1 MKHIKTITLVLVL
14 ALAIAFSGCVD
25 SNSTDSTDDSAGAS
39 TGDHADEAGGDTDT
53 ADITAHYLDLIEVD
67 SMHYKATAFGADND
81 NVVIEEWRK
90 KSGDLWLF
98 KLVVSDNQALDS
110 DIIILQNADGLYMI
124 GEDGIAV
131 KTMESSN
138 DNIGFM
144 NPFGGYGYYG
154 DDSAWDDT
162 WIVDRNAEYLGRKAI
177 KLDYGKLWQLQQ
189 ALGNEDLNPEKA
201 DLIVDKE
208 TGFTLLIDWEWSH
221 DGETEGMRYEV
232 TAFDVNGNVPDS
244 TFDVPENTDIIDV
257 TALGGLGELGGGVD
271 IGDDELP
278 AGVPP
283 MPPLP
288 E

>member
-25 SNSTDSTDDSAGAS
+25 SNSTDSTDDSAG
-39 TGDHADEAGGDTDT
+39 DHADEAGGTTDT

-98 KLVVSDNQALDS
+98 KLVVSDNQALDA

-124 GEDGIAV
+124 GEEGIAV
-131 KTMESSN
+131 KSMESSN

-232 TAFDVNGNVPDS
+232 TAFEVNENIPDS
-244 TFDVPENTDIIDV
+244 TFDVPENTEILDI
-257 TALGGLGELGGGVD
+257 AALGELGGGVD

-278 AGVPP
+278 AGVPT

>member
-25 SNSTDSTDDSAGAS
+25 SNSTDSTADSA
-39 TGDHADEAGGDTDT
+39 GDHADETGSAGDT
-53 ADITAHYLDLIEVD
+53 ADTAARYLDLIDVD
-67 SMHYKATAFGADND
+67 SMHYKATAFGDDNN

-98 KLVVSDNQALDS
+98 KLVVSDNQALGS
-110 DIIILQNADGLYMI
+110 DIIILQNEDGLYMI

-131 KTMESSN
+131 KSMESSN

-154 DDSAWDDT
+154 DDSTWDDT
-162 WIVDRNAEYLGRKAI
+162 WVVDQDAEYLGRKAI

-189 ALGNEDLNPEKA
+189 ALGDEDLSPEKA

-208 TGFTLLIDWEWSH
+208 TGFTLLIDWKWSY

-232 TAFDVNGNVPDS
+232 TAFEVNENVPDG
-244 TFDVPENTDIIDV
+244 TFDVPENTEILDIV
-257 TALGGLGELGGGVD
+257 ALGVIGDGEL
-271 IGDDELP
+271 P
-278 AGVPP
+278 PGVPP
-283 MPPLP
+283 IPSFPD
-288 E
+288 

>member
-25 SNSTDSTDDSAGAS
+25 SNSGDSAGDSA
-39 TGDHADEAGGDTDT
+39 GDHADETGSSADT
-53 ADITAHYLDLIEVD
+53 ADITAHYLDLIDVD

-131 KTMESSN
+131 KSMESSN

-162 WIVDRNAEYLGRKAI
+162 WIVDQDAEYLGRKAI

-189 ALGNEDLNPEKA
+189 ALGNEDLAPEKA

-208 TGFTLLIDWEWSH
+208 TGFALLIDWKWSH

-232 TAFDVNGNVPDS
+232 TAFEVNENIPDG
-244 TFDVPENTDIIDV
+244 TFDVPENAEILDI
-257 TALGGLGELGGGVD
+257 TALGEIGDGEL
-271 IGDDELP
+271 P
-278 AGVPP
+278 PGVPP
-283 MPPLP
+283 IPSFP

>member
-14 ALAIAFSGCVD
+14 AIAIAFSGCVD
-25 SNSTDSTDDSAGAS
+25 SNSGDSTEASNSVSA
-39 TGDHADEAGGDTDT
+39 GDHADEPGSAVDT
-53 ADITAHYLDLIEVD
+53 ADTAAHYLDLIDVD

-81 NVVIEEWRK
+81 DVLIEEWRK

-124 GEDGIAV
+124 GDDGIAV
-131 KTMESSN
+131 KSMESSN

-162 WIVDRNAEYLGRKAI
+162 WIVDQDAAYLGRKAI
-177 KLDYGKLWQLQQ
+177 KLDYGKLWQLQH
-189 ALGNEDLNPEKA
+189 ALGNEDLSPEKA

-208 TGFTLLIDWEWSH
+208 TGFALLIDWKWSH

-232 TAFDVNGNVPDS
+232 TAFEVNENIPDG
-244 TFDVPENTDIIDV
+244 TFDVPENTEILDIA
-257 TALGGLGELGGGVD
+257 ALGEIGDGEL
-271 IGDDELP
+271 P
-278 AGVPP
+278 PGVPP
-283 MPPLP
+283 IPSFP

>member
-25 SNSTDSTDDSAGAS
+25 SNSGDSAGDSA
-39 TGDHADEAGGDTDT
+39 GDHADETGGTADT
-53 ADITAHYLDLIEVD
+53 AAHYLDLIDVN
-67 SMHYKATAFGADND
+67 SMHYKATAFGDAND

-124 GEDGIAV
+124 GEDDIAV
-131 KTMESSN
+131 KSMESSN

-154 DDSAWDDT
+154 DDSAWDDS
-162 WIVDRNAEYLGRKAI
+162 WVVDRNANYLGRKAI
-177 KLDYGKLWQLQQ
+177 KLDYSKLWMFQQ
-189 ALGNEDLNPEKA
+189 ALGGEDLSSEKA

-208 TGFTLLIDWEWSH
+208 TGFTLLLDWEWSY
-221 DGETEGMRYEV
+221 DGETDGVRYEV
-232 TAFDVNGNVPDS
+232 TEFGVNENIPDS
-244 TFDVPENTDIIDV
+244 TFDVPENTEILDV
-257 TALGGLGELGGGVD
+257 TVLGGIGELGGGG
-271 IGDDELP
+271 IGDGELP
-278 AGVPP
+278 TDVPP
-283 MPPLP
+283 IPSFP

>member
-1 MKHIKTITLVLVL
+1 MQRRQNMKHIKTITLVLVL

-25 SNSTDSTDDSAGAS
+25 SNSGDSTGDSA
-39 TGDHADEAGGDTDT
+39 GDHADETGGTADT
-53 ADITAHYLDLIEVD
+53 AAHYLDLIDVN
-67 SMHYKATAFGADND
+67 SMHYKAAFGDAND

-124 GEDGIAV
+124 GADDIAV
-131 KTMESSN
+131 KSMESSN

-154 DDSAWDDT
+154 DDSAWDDS
-162 WIVDRNAEYLGRKAI
+162 WVVDRNANYLGRKAI
-177 KLDYGKLWQLQQ
+177 KLDYSKLWMFQQ
-189 ALGNEDLNPEKA
+189 ALGGEDLSSEKA

-208 TGFTLLIDWEWSH
+208 TGFTLLLDWEWSY
-221 DGETEGMRYEV
+221 DGETDGMRYEV
-232 TAFDVNGNVPDS
+232 TEFGVNENIPDS
-244 TFDVPENTDIIDV
+244 TFDVPENTEILDV
-257 TALGGLGELGGGVD
+257 TVLGGIGELGGSG
-271 IGDDELP
+271 IGDGELP
-278 AGVPP
+278 TDVPP
-283 MPPLP
+283 VPSFL